1 MNINI
6 LVLLWLSLCNIL
18 YQCGNKV
25 QRLNHGYFNPPIQS
39 ILHNRY
45 FIPLL
50 SHRYEIRSSLYRVCA
65 ATPPV
70 RTGVVGVREDSN
82 STSPGEWDRQR
93 RRIRMRN
100 GREKTVGT
108 SLLPLWGH
116 VKTALRIREGG
127 SYNSQKKPPVSL
139 APDNLSRG
147 LRPFQPFH
155 SVPIFSTP
163 IIIVLD
169 FFQVLFICR
178 IRPRRQETERR
189 EGEGS

>member
-1 MNINI
+1 MDTLIHR
-6 LVLLWLSLCNIL
+6 
-18 YQCGNKV
+18 Y
-25 QRLNHGYFNPPIQS
+25 
-39 ILHNRY
+39 NRY
-45 FIPLL
+45 FTTDTLYHCWVTGTRSVHLRIVCVLKWSNKKGKLPNI
-50 SHRYEIRSSLYRVCA
+50 IRITFSA

-70 RTGVVGVREDSN
+70 RTGVVGVLEDSN